1 MPIRKLVQFP
11 SRHIHILGELGNV
24 KPCQLSLQ
32 SRGMVRLNTRPTARI
47 EKGLQ
52 TFMAEFLNHVSS
64 V

>member
-1 MPIRKLVQFP
+1 MPIRKPVQFP
-11 SRHIHILGELGNV
+11 SRHIHILGEPGYL

-32 SRGMVRLNTRPTARI
+32 SRRMVRLNTRPTART

-52 TFMAEFLNHVSS
+52 SFMAECLNHISS